1 MMKSKKFT
9 LILALVA
16 GLSFAGAALAQAG
29 TMPNLPEEIQAA
41 LDQGAIVAILDAD
54 GVVIWESDGGAVL
67 DPTVLEAAAAIA
79 IYDAD
84 GNLIAEYDVVLGPNG
99 QPLVV
104 TEDGT
109 FGIGKFIKWA
119 LELRPAPNPEAMTG
133 MGPQDGQQNCE
144 QNQNREQMTERH
156 DAAGNAQEAPEPGP
170 HTPGQGSGGSDDGGA
185 MAGHR

>member
-29 TMPNLPEEIQAA
+29 TMPSLPEEIQAV
-41 LDQGAIVAILDAD
+41 LDQGAVVAILDAE
-54 GVVIWESDGGAVL
+54 GAVIWESDGDVAP
-67 DPTVLEAAAAIA
+67 DTTVLEAAAAIA
-79 IYDAD
+79 VYDAD

-99 QPLVV
+99 QPLVE
-104 TEDGT
+104 TEDGA
-109 FGIGKFIKWA
+109 FGIGKFVKWA
-119 LELRPAPNPEAMTG
+119 LELRPAPNPDAMAG

-144 QNQNREQMTERH
+144 QNQNREQVTERH

-170 HTPGQGSGGSDDGGA
+170 QTPGQGNSGSDGGA
-185 MAGHR
+185 MTGHH